1 MFNKIFDLFPLDEK
15 NNLERS
21 NVTKE
26 SIWLNLFYVSSAE
39 GNNNTS
45 KEYLQKLIDI
55 NYQDPQIYSYMANIL
70 LEENTDFGTD
80 ILTSEGINP
89 PENIFRKNE
98 NTLKVNHTISHN
110 ENAMVA
116 GPLTVDDGVT
126 LTIEGNLTI
135 V

>member
-1 MFNKIFDLFPLDEK
+1 MPLSRITQKQVLARVTLNGTDGTSANAGDFIVQDTSADE
-15 NNLERS
+15 N
-21 NVTKE
+21 
-26 SIWLNLFYVSSAE
+26 
-39 GNNNTS
+39 
-45 KEYLQKLIDI
+45 D
-55 NYQDPQIYSYMANIL
+55 NIV

-110 ENAMVA
+110 ENAMAA
-116 GPLTVDDGVT
+116 GPLTVESGVT
-126 LTIEGNLTI
+126 LTVEGSLSI